1 MTEDSAML
9 ARIDERTKAMER
21 RLARVEIGMLSAIG
35 GAGYITIQYI
45 LKVVGL
51 A

>member
-1 MTEDSAML
+1 MNDSALL
-9 ARIDERTKAMER
+9 ARIDERTQAMER

-35 GAGYITIQYI
+35 GAAYIAVQYI